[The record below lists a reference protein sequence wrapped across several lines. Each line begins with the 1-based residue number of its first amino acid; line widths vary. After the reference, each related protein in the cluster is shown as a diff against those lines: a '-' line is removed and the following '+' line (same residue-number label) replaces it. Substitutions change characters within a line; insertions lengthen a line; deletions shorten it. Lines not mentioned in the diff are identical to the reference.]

1 MVFFIIN
8 KKTMNKK
15 IFIFLV
21 IFFSFAT
28 NSIVIADSKSNPD
41 VLRVAILPDENASEL
56 IKQNKKLQLY
66 LEDRLDK
73 KIELVVT
80 TDYSSMIEAMRFGRL
95 ELAYFG
101 ALSYVMAKER
111 SEIEAFAA
119 QMKKGSIMYHGV
131 IIVNKDSKISNILQ
145 VKGKTMAY
153 GDPASTSSHLIP
165 RAHLLTN
172 AKLDIDDYKAV
183 YLGSHDAVALNVQN
197 GNADVGGL
205 SKKIFE
211 HLVEREMI
219 SLDKVQIIAISNP
232 FPNYPWTMQS
242 SLDPE
247 LKEKIKQAFY
257 DLDDPEIT
265 KPLKADGFMPVTDA
279 DYDVV
284 RTTRT
289 LLSMD

>member
-1 MVFFIIN
+1 MKFFQFFFILLGALISAN
-8 KKTMNKK
+8 
-15 IFIFLV
+15 
-21 IFFSFAT
+21 
-28 NSIVIADSKSNPD
+28 IVADTKSNPD
-41 VLRVAILPDENASEL
+41 VLRVAILPDENASQL

-66 LEDRLDK
+66 LEERLDK
-73 KIELVVT
+73 KIDLVVT

-131 IIVNKDSKISNILQ
+131 IIVNKNSMISNILD

-172 AKLDIDDYKAV
+172 AKLDIDDYEPV
-183 YLGSHDAVALNVQN
+183 YLGSHDAVALSVQN
-197 GNADVGGL
+197 GNADAGGL

-219 SLDKVQIIAISNP
+219 SLDKVQVIAISNP

-242 SLDPE
+242 NLDSE
-247 LKEKIKQAFY
+247 LKDKIKQAFY
-257 DLDDPEIT
+257 DLDDPAIT
-265 KPLKADGFMPVTDA
+265 KPLKADGFLPVPDS

-284 RTTRT
+284 RETRT

>member
-1 MVFFIIN
+1 MKISILFFTICTLISSSIYGAN
-8 KKTMNKK
+8 KT
-15 IFIFLV
+15 
-21 IFFSFAT
+21 
-28 NSIVIADSKSNPD
+28 NPD

-119 QMKKGSIMYHGV
+119 QMKKGSMMYHGV
-131 IIVNKDSKISNILQ
+131 IIVNNDSMISNIYD
-145 VKGKTMAY
+145 VRGKTMAY

-165 RAHLLTN
+165 RAHLLLN

-197 GNADVGGL
+197 GNADAGGL

-211 HLVEREMI
+211 HLVERGLI
-219 SLDKVQIIAISNP
+219 SLDKVQVIAISNP

-242 SLDPE
+242 SLDSE

-289 LLSMD
+289 LLSID

>member
-1 MVFFIIN
+1 
-8 KKTMNKK
+8 MNKIISIITFVLVTLITST
-15 IFIFLV
+15 IF
-21 IFFSFAT
+21 A
-28 NSIVIADSKSNPD
+28 ADKSNPD

-66 LEDRLDK
+66 LENRLDK

-131 IIVNKDSKISNILQ
+131 IIVNKDSMISNILD

-197 GNADVGGL
+197 GNADAGGL

-211 HLVEREMI
+211 HLVERGLI
-219 SLDKVQIIAISNP
+219 SLDKVQVIAISNP

-247 LKEKIKQAFY
+247 LKDKIKQAFY

>member
-1 MVFFIIN
+1 MA
-8 KKTMNKK
+8 KK
-15 IFIFLV
+15 IIITILAV
-21 IFFSFAT
+21 IGLSFSSFVA
-28 NSIVIADSKSNPD
+28 ADNKSNPD

-66 LEDRLDK
+66 LENRLDK

-101 ALSYVMAKER
+101 ALSYVMAKEV

-131 IIVNKDSKISNILQ
+131 IIVNNDSMISNILDIR
-145 VKGKTMAY
+145 GKTIAY

-172 AKLDIDDYKAV
+172 ANLDIDDYKAV

-197 GNADVGGL
+197 GNADAGGL

-219 SLDKVQIIAISNP
+219 SLDKVKVIAISNP

-265 KPLKADGFMPVTDA
+265 KPLKADGFLPVTDA
-279 DYDVV
+279 DYDIV
-284 RTTRT
+284 RKTRT

>member
-1 MVFFIIN
+1 
-8 KKTMNKK
+8 MNKK
-15 IFIFLV
+15 IFIFL
-21 IFFSFAT
+21 IMFLSFVT

-66 LEDRLDK
+66 LENRLDK

-131 IIVNKDSKISNILQ
+131 IIVNKDSNISNILQ

-197 GNADVGGL
+197 GNADAGGL

>member
-1 MVFFIIN
+1 MKKNLLILILIPLIGVMSNSLVF
-8 KKTMNKK
+8 
-15 IFIFLV
+15 
-21 IFFSFAT
+21 
-28 NSIVIADSKSNPD
+28 ADNKSNPD
-41 VLRVAILPDENASEL
+41 ILRIAILPDENASEL
-56 IKQNKKLQLY
+56 IKQNEKLQLY

-131 IIVNKDSKISNILQ
+131 IIVNKDSMISNILD
-145 VKGKTMAY
+145 VRGKTMAY

-172 AKLDIDDYKAV
+172 AKLDIDDYKPV
-183 YLGSHDAVALNVQN
+183 YLGSHDAVALSVQN
-197 GNADVGGL
+197 GNADAGGL

-219 SLDKVQIIAISNP
+219 SLDKVQVIAISNP

-242 SLDPE
+242 NLDSE
-247 LKEKIKQAFY
+247 LKDKIKQAFY
-257 DLDDPEIT
+257 DLDDPAIT
-265 KPLKADGFMPVTDA
+265 KPLKADGFLPVTDS

-284 RTTRT
+284 RETRT